1 MTTATVQLQA
11 PDISCGHCV
20 SSVKNRM
27 GQLDGIESVNAS
39 AETQLIDI
47 TFDGN
52 KVNLEKI
59 HAELAD
65 EGYPATE
72 VQG

>member
-1 MTTATVQLQA
+1 MATVQLQA

-20 SSVKNRM
+20 GSVKNRL
-27 GQLDGIESVNAS
+27 GQLDGVDTVEAS
-39 AETQLIDI
+39 ADTKLIDI
-47 TFDGN
+47 SFDAD

-59 HAELAD
+59 QAELAD

-72 VQG
+72 V

>member
-1 MTTATVQLQA
+1 MATATVKLQA

-20 SSVKNRM
+20 SSVKNRI
-27 GQLDGIESVNAS
+27 GQLDGIESVEAS
-39 AETQLIDI
+39 SDTKMIDI
-47 TFDGN
+47 TFNGD
-52 KVNLEKI
+52 KVDLTKI
-59 HAELAD
+59 QAELAD